1 MKFEFIV
8 KDKEYSLDN
17 SHFYENGGIAF
28 QIFEGWELY
37 THLNVNLE
45 GYGMTPVRNCIF
57 INHDLVK
64 SIGCAFESTKFESVT
79 QAILNEIVKPD
90 GVFLP
95 IEYGYANSVMVEL
108 KEEYFVQ

>member
-1 MKFEFIV
+1 MKFNFNINSEHF
-8 KDKEYSLDN
+8 SLDN
-17 SHFYENGGIAF
+17 SHSYESGGIAF

-45 GYGMTPVRNCIF
+45 GYGMIPVRNCIF

-64 SIGCAFESTKFESVT
+64 SIGCGFESTKFESVT
-79 QAILNEIVKPD
+79 EVILNEIIEPD

-95 IEYGYANSVMVEL
+95 IEYGYAKSVMVEL
-108 KEEYFVQ
+108 KEEYFIQ